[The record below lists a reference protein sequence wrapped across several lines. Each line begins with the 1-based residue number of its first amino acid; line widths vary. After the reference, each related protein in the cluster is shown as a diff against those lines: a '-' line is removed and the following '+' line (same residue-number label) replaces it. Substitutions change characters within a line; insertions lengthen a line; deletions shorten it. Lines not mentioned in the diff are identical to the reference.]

1 MRSEVTYHRDFPFE
15 ESYEGLAR
23 ALSLRKEPAQAR
35 VVECKELTGGR
46 FMVHCPLGS
55 ILKARPQEG
64 CVVTFPGCDGIKG
77 KVAKVDDGRD
87 YVIVSTVHPLR
98 ELRPQKISFH
108 PTDFLNKL
116 RRWAAAQSGPL
127 PRWPFAPLPWS
138 LSPAHLRQL
147 RTAQQ
152 QALKQAGQG
161 ELFLWGPPGTG
172 KTFTVGRL
180 VLSLV
185 DQGFRVLLMA
195 PTNVAVDQAVLSID
209 DAFQQCG
216 SPLAPGQ
223 LVRTGYPQVAE
234 LEEQREHL
242 LAWQA
247 SYKEMAQQAQAQRR
261 KLKDLNRKL
270 NQAQRPS
277 ERAGI
282 EDQIV
287 QVGDLLDKI
296 VQQRSAAMW
305 QLVERCQIL
314 ACTIHSGIQKGE
326 VAALLSHRKVAVVFD
341 EAGMVP
347 RFAPIPI
354 LAMVRGEEGP
364 AETAPSA
371 RPRELMMVYSGDPMQ
386 LAPIAFLGDGRDVNA
401 RRWLAD
407 SLMESPPDEA
417 VLLDEQSRM
426 DPAICQVVSRT
437 YYQERLKTVDDPKR
451 LRAPLAPGWPARAL
465 VLVPPKRAPYLE
477 VPGALP
483 ELWASE
489 ATFNE
494 RNLWV
499 AAYFI
504 ERALQHNPDLKV
516 LWLTPFR
523 KQATKARELVSF
535 YFSEGQR
542 VTAGTVHVSQGSEA
556 DLVIF
561 DPVKPGHGWIKSQY
575 GNPKDIDRMLNVA
588 ISRARSQVFIL
599 ASRNEI
605 RKTPAFWKLF
615 HEVEEWF
622 PGR

>member
-1 MRSEVTYHRDFPFE
+1 MRSEVTYHREFPFE
-15 ESYEGLAR
+15 ETYEGLAR

-35 VVECKELTGGR
+35 VVECKELSGGR
-46 FMVHCPLGS
+46 FMVYCPLGS

-64 CVVTFPGCDGIKG
+64 CVVTFPGCEGVRG
-77 KVAKVDDGRD
+77 KVAKVDDGHD
-87 YVIVSTVHPLR
+87 YVVVSTAHPLR

-108 PTDFLNKL
+108 PTDFLSKL
-116 RRWAAAQSGPL
+116 RRWAAAQSGAL
-127 PRWPFAPLPWS
+127 PRWPFANLPWS

-147 RTAQQ
+147 RSAQQ
-152 QALKQAGQG
+152 QALKQAGHG

-180 VLSLV
+180 VLALV

-209 DAFQQCG
+209 DAFEQSG
-216 SPLAPGQ
+216 SPLEPGQ

-247 SYKEMAQQAQAQRR
+247 SYKEMAQRAQAQRR
-261 KLKDLNRKL
+261 KLNELNRKL
-270 NQAQRPS
+270 SRATRPS
-277 ERAGI
+277 ERTVL
-282 EDQIV
+282 EDQHAEA
-287 QVGDLLDKI
+287 GELLDKI
-296 VQQRSAAMW
+296 VQERSDAMW
-305 QLVERCQIL
+305 QLVKRCQIL

-354 LAMVRGEEGP
+354 LAMAQGEEGP
-364 AETAPSA
+364 ADTAPST
-371 RPRELMMVYSGDPMQ
+371 RPRELIMVYSGDPMQ

-407 SLMESPPDEA
+407 SLMEAPPDEA

-437 YYQERLKTVDDPKR
+437 YYQDRLKTVDDPKR
-451 LRAPLAPGWPARAL
+451 LKAPLVPGWPTRAL
-465 VLVPPKRAPYLE
+465 ALVPPQKAPYLN
-477 VPGALP
+477 VPAARP

-499 AAYFI
+499 AAYLI
-504 ERALQHNPDLKV
+504 DQAMQHNPELKV
-516 LWLTPFR
+516 LWLTPFH
-523 KQATKARELVSF
+523 KQATKAREMVSC
-535 YFSEGQR
+535 YFSEG
-542 VTAGTVHVSQGSEA
+542 
-556 DLVIF
+556 
-561 DPVKPGHGWIKSQY
+561 
-575 GNPKDIDRMLNVA
+575 
-588 ISRARSQVFIL
+588 
-599 ASRNEI
+599 
-605 RKTPAFWKLF
+605 
-615 HEVEEWF
+615 
-622 PGR
+622 